1 LVKLGGLVL
10 GLAEGRPYTGL
21 MRVLLVEDA
30 PRLREIVARR
40 LREEGYATDAT
51 DTGTDAIQRA
61 RSTRYDAIVLD
72 LRLPD
77 VDGLDACTE
86 LRRYGCW
93 TPILMLTARDGLGD
107 RVDGLDCGADDYM
120 TKPFEF
126 PELFARLRA
135 LVRRGQDARPVTH
148 ACGDLVIDPAAHRVT
163 RGGNE
168 IDLTPKEFA
177 LLEYLA
183 RHGGAAL
190 SREQLIEAVW
200 DESYR
205 GDSNLVDVYVRRLRD
220 KIDRPFGRDSLETVR
235 GIGYRL
241 ANDATGADPA

>member
-1 LVKLGGLVL
+1 
-10 GLAEGRPYTGL
+10 

-51 DTGTDAIQRA
+51 GTGAEALDRA
-61 RSTRYDAIVLD
+61 LSTRYDAIVLD

-77 VDGLDACTE
+77 IDGMEACAR
-86 LRRYGCW
+86 LRHAGCW
-93 TPILMLTARDGLGD
+93 TPILMLTARDGLAD

-126 PELFARLRA
+126 AELFARLRA
-135 LVRRGQDARPVTH
+135 LARRGQETRPASLV
-148 ACGDLVIDPAAHRVT
+148 CGDLMIDPAGRVVT
-163 RGGNE
+163 RAGVE
-168 IDLTPKEFA
+168 IELTAKEFA
-177 LLEYLA
+177 MLEFLA
-183 RHGGAAL
+183 RHRGAVL

-200 DESYR
+200 DASYR

-220 KIDRPFGRDSLETVR
+220 KIDRPFDRATLETVR
-235 GIGYRL
+235 GFGYRL
-241 ANDATGADPA
+241 VSGAAGTVPA

>member
-1 LVKLGGLVL
+1 
-10 GLAEGRPYTGL
+10 

-30 PRLREIVARR
+30 PRLREILTRR

-51 DTGTDAIQRA
+51 GSGADAVGRA
-61 RSTRYDAIVLD
+61 LATRYDAVVLD

-77 VDGLDACTE
+77 VDGTE
-86 LRRYGCW
+86 VCARLRTSECW
-93 TPILMLTARDGLGD
+93 TPILMLTARDGLED
-107 RVDGLDCGADDYM
+107 RVGGLDRGADDYM

-135 LVRRGQDARPVTH
+135 LVRRGQNPRPVVLV
-148 ACGDLVIDPAAHRVT
+148 CGDLVIDPAAHCVT
-163 RGGNE
+163 RGDAE
-168 IDLTPKEFA
+168 IDLTAKEFA

-183 RHGGAAL
+183 RHRGAAL

-200 DESYR
+200 NESYR
-205 GDSNLVDVYVRRLRD
+205 GASNLVDVYVRRLRD
-220 KIDRPFGRDSLETVR
+220 RIDRPFCRDSLKTVR

-241 ANDATGADPA
+241 VDDATGTDPA

>member
-1 LVKLGGLVL
+1 
-10 GLAEGRPYTGL
+10 

-40 LREEGYATDAT
+40 LREQGYATDAT
-51 DTGTDAIQRA
+51 GTGADAVGRA
-61 RSTRYDAIVLD
+61 LATRYDAIVLD

-77 VDGLDACTE
+77 MDGFDACAR
-86 LRRYGCW
+86 LRGSGCW
-93 TPILMLTARDGLGD
+93 TPILMLTARDGVAD
-107 RVDGLDCGADDYM
+107 RVDGLDLGADDYM

-135 LVRRGQDARPVTH
+135 LVRRGQDARPATLT
-148 ACGDLVIDPAAHRVT
+148 CGDLVIDPAAHRA
-163 RGGNE
+163 RRCGEG
-168 IDLTPKEFA
+168 IDLTTKEFA

-183 RHGGAAL
+183 RHRGAAL
-190 SREQLIEAVW
+190 SRDQLIEAVW

-220 KIDRPFGRDSLETVR
+220 KIDRPFHRFSLETVR

-241 ANDATGADPA
+241 VDDATAVDPA

>member
-1 LVKLGGLVL
+1 
-10 GLAEGRPYTGL
+10 

-30 PRLREIVARR
+30 PRLRDIVARR

-51 DTGTDAIQRA
+51 GTGMEAVSRA
-61 RSTRYDAIVLD
+61 LSTRYDAIVLD

-77 VDGLDACTE
+77 LDGMDACSR
-86 LRRYGCW
+86 LRDAGCW
-93 TPILMLTARDGLGD
+93 TPILMLTARDGVGD
-107 RVDGLDCGADDYM
+107 RVDGLDRGADDYM

-135 LVRRGQDARPVTH
+135 LVRRGQDARPAALV
-148 ACGDLVIDPAAHRVT
+148 CGDLVIDPAAHMAT
-163 RGGNE
+163 RAGE
-168 IDLTPKEFA
+168 HIDLTAKEFA

-183 RHGGAAL
+183 RHHGAVL

-200 DESYR
+200 DEGYR

-220 KIDRPFGRDSLETVR
+220 KIDRPFGRESLETVR
-235 GIGYRL
+235 GVGYRL
-241 ANDATGADPA
+241 VKDADPA

>member
-1 LVKLGGLVL
+1 
-10 GLAEGRPYTGL
+10 

-30 PRLREIVARR
+30 PRLRQIVARR
-40 LREEGYATDAT
+40 LREEGYATDEIG
-51 DTGTDAIQRA
+51 TGCEAVDRA
-61 RSTRYDAIVLD
+61 LSRRYDAIVLD

-77 VDGLDACTE
+77 LDGMEVCGR
-86 LRRYGCW
+86 LRRADCW
-93 TPILMLTARDGLGD
+93 TPILMLTARDALGD
-107 RVDGLDCGADDYM
+107 RVDGLDRGADDYM

-135 LVRRGQDARPVTH
+135 LVRRGQEARPATL
-148 ACGDLVIDPAAHRVT
+148 ATGDLVVDPAAHRVT
-163 RGGNE
+163 RGGDE
-168 IDLTPKEFA
+168 IELTAKEFA
-177 LLEYLA
+177 LVEYLA
-183 RHGGAAL
+183 RHHGAVL

-235 GIGYRL
+235 GVGYRL
-241 ANDATGADPA
+241 VKDADPA

>member
-1 LVKLGGLVL
+1 
-10 GLAEGRPYTGL
+10 

-40 LREEGYATDAT
+40 LREAGYATDAT
-51 DTGTDAIQRA
+51 DSGENAVEHA
-61 RSTRYDAIVLD
+61 FAARYDAIVLD

-77 VDGLDACTE
+77 LDGMDVCE
-86 LRRYGCW
+86 RLRRQGCW

-107 RVDGLDCGADDYM
+107 RVDGLDRGADDYM

-135 LVRRGQDARPVTH
+135 LCRRGQDERPATL
-148 ACGDLVIDPAAHRVT
+148 ACGDLVVDPAARRVT
-163 RGGNE
+163 RAGTE
-168 IDLTPKEFA
+168 IDLTAKEFA
-177 LLEYLA
+177 LVEYLA
-183 RHGGAAL
+183 RHRGAVL
-190 SREQLIEAVW
+190 SREQLIEGVW

-205 GDSNLVDVYVRRLRD
+205 GDSNLVDVYVRRLRE

-241 ANDATGADPA
+241 GMGEHGPHPA

>member
-1 LVKLGGLVL
+1 
-10 GLAEGRPYTGL
+10 

-51 DTGTDAIQRA
+51 GTGTDAVARA
-61 RSTRYDAIVLD
+61 LSTRYDAIVLD

-77 VDGLDACTE
+77 VDGMDACAR
-86 LRRYGCW
+86 LRDAGCF

-107 RVDGLDCGADDYM
+107 RVDGLDRGADDYM

-135 LVRRGQDARPVTH
+135 LVRRGHDSRAAAVV
-148 ACGDLVIDPAAHRVT
+148 CGDLTIDPARHHVA
-163 RGGNE
+163 RGSEE
-168 IDLTPKEFA
+168 IELTAKEFA

-183 RHGGAAL
+183 RHHGAVL
-190 SREQLIEAVW
+190 SRDQLIEAVW

-220 KIDRPFGRDSLETVR
+220 KIDRPFGRGSLETVR
-235 GIGYRL
+235 GVGYRL
-241 ANDATGADPA
+241 VPDAHPA

>member
-1 LVKLGGLVL
+1 
-10 GLAEGRPYTGL
+10 

-30 PRLREIVARR
+30 PRLREIVAQR

-51 DTGTDAIQRA
+51 DTGADAVERA
-61 RSTRYDAIVLD
+61 LATRYAAIVLD

-77 VDGLDACTE
+77 VDGLDACAE
-86 LRRYGCW
+86 LRRSGCW
-93 TPILMLTARDGLGD
+93 TPILMLTARDALGD

-135 LVRRGQDARPVTH
+135 VIRRGQNARAAAL
-148 ACGDLVIDPAAHRVT
+148 ACGDLIVDPAAHRVT
-163 RGGNE
+163 RRGVE
-168 IDLTPKEFA
+168 VELTTKEFA

-183 RHGGAAL
+183 CHHGAAL

-200 DESYR
+200 DQSYR

-220 KIDRPFGRDSLETVR
+220 KVDRPFGRDSLETVR

-241 ANDATGADPA
+241 VDDATGADSA

>member
-1 LVKLGGLVL
+1 M
-10 GLAEGRPYTGL
+10 AEERPYTGR

-30 PRLREIVARR
+30 PRLREIMARR

-51 DTGTDAIQRA
+51 GAGADAVRLA
-61 RSTRYDAIVLD
+61 LRTPYDAIVLD

-77 VDGLDACTE
+77 LDGMDACAS
-86 LRRYGCW
+86 LRARGCW
-93 TPILMLTARDGLGD
+93 TPILMLTARDGLCD
-107 RVDGLDCGADDYM
+107 RVEGLDRGADDYM

-135 LVRRGQDARPVTH
+135 LVRRGAQERPATLV
-148 ACGDLVIDPAAHRVT
+148 CGDLVVDPAAHRVT
-163 RGGNE
+163 RGDTAIE
-168 IDLTPKEFA
+168 LTAKEFA

-183 RHGGAAL
+183 RHRGAVL
-190 SREQLIEAVW
+190 SRDQLIEAVW

-220 KIDRPFGRDSLETVR
+220 KIDRPFGRDSLATVR
-235 GIGYRL
+235 GVGYRL
-241 ANDATGADPA
+241 ADGTDEPDTA

>member
-1 LVKLGGLVL
+1 
-10 GLAEGRPYTGL
+10 

-30 PRLREIVARR
+30 PRLREIVAQR

-51 DTGTDAIQRA
+51 DTGMDAVERA
-61 RSTRYDAIVLD
+61 LATKYDAIVLD

-77 VDGLDACTE
+77 IDGLDACAE
-86 LRRYGCW
+86 LRRCGCW
-93 TPILMLTARDGLGD
+93 TPILMLTARDALRD
-107 RVDGLDCGADDYM
+107 RVNGLDCGADDYM

-135 LVRRGQDARPVTH
+135 LVRRGQDARPAAL
-148 ACGDLVIDPAAHRVT
+148 ACGDLVIDPAAHRVG
-163 RGGNE
+163 RGGVE
-168 IDLTPKEFA
+168 VELTTKEFA

-183 RHGGAAL
+183 RHHGAAL

-220 KIDRPFGRDSLETVR
+220 KVDRPFGRDSLETVR

-241 ANDATGADPA
+241 VDDATGTDSA